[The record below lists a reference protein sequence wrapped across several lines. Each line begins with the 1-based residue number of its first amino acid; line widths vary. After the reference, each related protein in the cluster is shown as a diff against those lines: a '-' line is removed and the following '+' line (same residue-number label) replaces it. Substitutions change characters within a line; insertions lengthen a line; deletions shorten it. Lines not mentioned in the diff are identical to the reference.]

1 MHGTNFDL
9 QGIQHAYVRVGTE
22 EFVIVLLSVHQLQ
35 LVDPLLSL

>member
-9 QGIQHAYVRVGTE
+9 QGIQHAYMRVGTE